1 MKQSLIKYPNG
12 LKIVLCSKQSN
23 VVTLSF
29 SVLFGA
35 EQEKKDK
42 SGITHFIEK
51 LIKGAIQAEISSLG
65 GIVDS
70 KTDYEHF
77 EVTIST
83 VRENLEQAL
92 KILTTTIFDFRP
104 TYQKFR
110 EEQIK
115 IIQEVEN
122 RKNSPQ
128 AILADLTQKNRYKT
142 TSLATELYGTAKTI
156 SELDLETIRDYYES
170 ILTPEHIVLSVV
182 GNISDEIMS
191 PQDATDD
198 DEVIRFE
205 NTSKEIDLKNMS
217 VWNDIKDDNADISK
231 IKKVKYDIDNLN
243 YIKELVTRNF
253 YSYTIKLKKASK
265 RRTTAY
271 FPLKK
276 TTIIEKNKNLNQSR
290 FQLSLPSAPYSS
302 SAYRYSK
309 LFEIYLANYLKKS
322 LSGEKGVYG
331 LDVYVSQFKNNAHLN
346 IVFAVDYEKAGEVYK
361 KVIDLLKGQ
370 RQESITKSE
379 FRSLIIAYQTMMSL
393 GHEKMSDLAKRFNK
407 WMFLKNELF
416 NLNYELNL
424 ISAMNFESFRE
435 VAKRI
440 VNFNSMLVVYL
451 GKPLEAGEL
460 EV

>member
-51 LIKGAIQAEISSLG
+51 LIKGAIQAEILSLG

-110 EEQIK
+110 EEQVK

-182 GNISDEIMS
+182 GNISDEIVTA
-191 PQDATDD
+191 QDAVED

-205 NTSKEIDLKNMS
+205 NSLKDVDLKNMS
-217 VWNDIKDDNADISK
+217 VWNDIKDDADVSK
-231 IKKVKYDIDNLN
+231 IKKVKYDVDNLN
-243 YIKELVTRNF
+243 YIKELVTRKF
-253 YSYTIKLKKASK
+253 YAYTIKLKKSSK

-361 KVIDLLKGQ
+361 NVIDLLKGQ